1 MNEQERMVDE
11 QYHGHPSYITI
22 WVILMGLF
30 GLSLIVGEL
39 GNAALSV
46 FIVFVVAIIKAIFV
60 LARFMHIEWEPKFFV
75 WMALLSLLFVGFFF
89 FGVYPDIVIVDL
101 VIAK

>member
-11 QYHGHPSYITI
+11 QYHGHPSYVTI
-22 WVILMGLF
+22 WVILLGLF

-46 FIVFVVAIIKAIFV
+46 FIVFVVAIIKAIYV
-60 LARFMHIEWEPKFFV
+60 LARFMHLEWEPKFFV
-75 WMALLSLLFVGFFF
+75 GIALLSLLFVAFFF
-89 FGVYPDIVIVDL
+89 FGVYPDIVPIEL
-101 VIAK
+101 IIAK